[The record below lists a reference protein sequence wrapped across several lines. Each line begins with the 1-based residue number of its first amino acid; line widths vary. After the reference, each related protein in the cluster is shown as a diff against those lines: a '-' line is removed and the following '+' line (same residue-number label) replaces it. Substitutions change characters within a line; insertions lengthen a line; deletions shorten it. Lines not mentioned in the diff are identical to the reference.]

1 MCVGLL
7 SLLRI
12 AGNRFQ
18 FGANYTP
25 WRFPLDVPPN
35 EKNLS
40 SPPLGESSAF
50 KQYPTQKTRKH
61 KKEKIGVGKIG
72 GIVGGGTL
80 LAASA
85 VLFAVI
91 RIRHSQKQMHNSSS
105 GMDEWPSCSLE
116 INMAGGEFFHGCFFP
131 DTHCLQIKFCRTQHT
146 KVKDII
152 CYSHHMDLICSLFLM
167 FPLFCQNISF
177 F

>member
-1 MCVGLL
+1 MASL

-12 AGNRFQ
+12 AGNRFE

-25 WRFPLDVPPN
+25 WRFPLDVLPN

-50 KQYPTQKTRKH
+50 KQYPSQKTSRY
-61 KKEKIGVGKIG
+61 KKAKIGVGKIG

-80 LAASA
+80 LVACA

-91 RIRHSQKQMHNSSS
+91 RVRHSQKQMHNGSS
-105 GMDEWPSCSLE
+105 GMGEGPSCSLE
-116 INMAGGEFFHGCFFP
+116 INMAGGEFCHGYLFP
-131 DTHCLQIKFCRTQHT
+131 IHIAYQIKFCKTQT
-146 KVKDII
+146 QMLRILFVIS
-152 CYSHHMDLICSLFLM
+152 YHMVLIFL
-167 FPLFCQNISF
+167 ISF
-177 F
+177 